1 MQILSNTV
9 GSKDVKHMHKGRN
22 GRRRANHSLLKSV
35 IAALCV
41 VLLPPLGI
49 VLTWRSR
56 WSGMVKYCMTGLA
69 VGMMVLA
76 VALLPSADN
85 RVNGGIEMVGRNA
98 DVEIYGPE
106 LPTAMVTGYAVYDGS
121 ESVLAPAETS
131 SVTLYYAAA
140 GAECY
145 HEYECKFAY
154 ASSQKL
160 TLYEAH
166 CLGYK
171 PCGLCQPPEYVPGA

>member
-1 MQILSNTV
+1 MV
-9 GSKDVKHMHKGRN
+9 EAKDVKRVNKGRN
-22 GRRRANHSLLKSV
+22 GRRRASNSLLKNLLT
-35 IAALCV
+35 ALSV

-69 VGMMVLA
+69 VGVMVLA

-85 RVNGGIEMVGRNA
+85 RVSGGVEMVGRNA
-98 DVEIYGPE
+98 DVKIYGPE
-106 LPTAMVTGYAVYDGS
+106 LPTAMVTGYTVYGA

-131 SVTLYYAAA
+131 TATLYYAAA
-140 GAECY
+140 DGKCY

-160 TLYEAH
+160 TLYEAY

-171 PCGLCQPPEYVPGA
+171 PCGLCQPPEYVTGAQG